1 MLNWLKDRSNEA
13 RSKLTSEVS
22 KFRNREFME
31 AVVAACAMVA
41 AADGHIAPEE
51 KRKMIGFLQ
60 RADEMKHFDTAQV
73 VAFFEKI
80 AGNYEFDGEIG
91 KAEALKV
98 IGRVRSK
105 PEQARMVVRV
115 ACVIGASDGNFDE
128 DEKAAVRA
136 ICTDLGL
143 PASDFD
149 L

>member
-1 MLNWLKDRSNEA
+1 MLNWLKDRTNETRA
-13 RSKLTSEVS
+13 KLTAEVS
-22 KFRNREFME
+22 KFRNKDFME

-60 RADEMKHFDTAQV
+60 RADEMKHFDTTQV

-105 PEQARMVVRV
+105 HEQARMVVRV

-128 DEKAAVRA
+128 DEKAAVRT
-136 ICTDLGL
+136 ICADLGL
-143 PASDFD
+143 SPSDFD